1 MSASDSKS
9 DPTGATAPPAERGET
24 GEVRR
29 SNESWL
35 DRIRNAVG
43 FKSGSIRTD
52 LETALA
58 SNDVTAAFTPEERS
72 MLGNIL
78 RLREMRVD
86 DIMVPRADIEAVSV
100 DLTLAELFA
109 AFRKSGHSRMPV
121 YRETLD
127 DPIGLVHIRD
137 LMDLITDAARAAG
150 RTPGEEAAAGAD
162 GVQLALDRVDQ
173 IGRAHV

>member
-1 MSASDSKS
+1 
-9 DPTGATAPPAERGET
+9 
-24 GEVRR
+24 R

-58 SNDVTAAFTPEERS
+58 ANDGNAAFTPEERS

-109 AFRKSGHSRMPV
+109 AFRKSGHSRMSV
-121 YRETLD
+121 FRDTLD
-127 DPIGLVHIRD
+127 DPIGLVHIKD
-137 LMDLITDAARAAG
+137 LMDLITDAALVASG
-150 RTPGEEAAAGAD
+150 NSGGDGAT
-162 GVQLALDRVDQ
+162 
-173 IGRAHV
+173 